1 MTQNTAYSSM
11 ISLRSR
17 RLRTAGIAL
26 IVVTLL
32 MSLYGAL
39 ALMPAMKTATAL
51 HVAATHQAEAQ
62 KVINPAESAKT
73 LRHIHR
79 LFAVKVLFVNAY
91 WLTCGLLVFAAMVVA
106 WLDFREVARH
116 YQKARTAIWE
126 SAAKIL
132 PAGERPL
139 DS

>member
-1 MTQNTAYSSM
+1 MTETTAYSSV

-17 RLRTAGIAL
+17 RLRTVGIAL
-26 IVVTLL
+26 LVVTLL

-51 HVAATHQAEAQ
+51 HAAASQKAEAQ
-62 KVINPAESAKT
+62 KAVNPAESAKT

-79 LFAVKVLFVNAY
+79 LFAIKVLFVNAY

-116 YQKARTAIWE
+116 YQRVRTAIWE
-126 SAAKIL
+126 TAAKIP
-132 PAGERPL
+132 PAGERPH
-139 DS
+139 DA